1 MKKVKRYSEYVGAKV
16 DPRTAQII
24 KDSKYNVREAIE
36 FFANKIIDPVENLKI
51 RKMVLTERIEKIMIR
66 EISPLKEE
74 LGDVEYKLKQYNID
88 STIDDNVLSIAR
100 RVKNQYVRQSSHM
113 DLLSFIKSDRGI
125 VAEVNRCRMP
135 FNEFIDIV
143 DRLID
148 ED

>member
-100 RVKNQYVRQSSHM
+100 RIKNQYARQSSHM
-113 DLLSFIKSDRGI
+113 DLLSFIKSDRDI